1 MLHRLADEGLV
12 IAGGDGTWK
21 LTPHGLR
28 AANQG
33 NYDRV
38 QEERRVFAFVSTPES
53 CHLIRLLAE
62 PPPAAEAAYPDA
74 RFDAGIYRACFNQSP
89 EWKRRFGFPENV
101 TVAAPVGNES
111 GSGWHRL
118 IVDHPT
124 RIALALVRTWD
135 GPGDGGLFGFW
146 MEPDGW
152 VIQSKRPAF
161 HLAEGWRGVFPN
173 LASDPTP
180 DQCRGA
186 WQAWCQPRD
195 LPSADIERCST
206 QLLDARLLIQAPH
219 RLIDRLRMSRSDAL
233 KGEAWVL
240 MGDGPVRRAAVLEV
254 AEAGV
259 EERTAIGL
267 PTKQQ
272 AE

>member
-1 MLHRLADEGLV
+1 
-12 IAGGDGTWK
+12 
-21 LTPHGLR
+21 
-28 AANQG
+28 
-33 NYDRV
+33 
-38 QEERRVFAFVSTPES
+38 
-53 CHLIRLLAE
+53 
-62 PPPAAEAAYPDA
+62 
-74 RFDAGIYRACFNQSP
+74 
-89 EWKRRFGFPENV
+89 
-101 TVAAPVGNES
+101 
-111 GSGWHRL
+111 
-118 IVDHPT
+118 
-124 RIALALVRTWD
+124 
-135 GPGDGGLFGFW
+135 
-146 MEPDGW
+146 
-152 VIQSKRPAF
+152 
-161 HLAEGWRGVFPN
+161 
-173 LASDPTP
+173 
-180 DQCRGA
+180 
-186 WQAWCQPRD
+186 